1 MCEKAAEA
9 YATKSQLPG
18 MRSINSGASDIGRR
32 LPSASPSHLRTSSG
46 DTSLGSNMPAQGVNA
61 LRRIYLVNCL
71 SAIQQPLVG
80 SEVARTCVKA
90 LASAIEGH
98 ITTLVEQE
106 VIAILERCGL
116 QKKVSFIMERS
127 AKGEIV
133 LKEEE
138 VDDERPLAEVEE
150 MSPTAVSESLKM
162 FLGYLAGSDG
172 APLPEFEQMQ
182 VPRLRSEAAN
192 QVARALIDAYE
203 TIYLAVIDPA
213 NHYPDSKSMLR
224 HSPDQ
229 IRTILGV

>member
-1 MCEKAAEA
+1 
-9 YATKSQLPG
+9 
-18 MRSINSGASDIGRR
+18 MR
-32 LPSASPSHLRTSSG
+32 
-46 DTSLGSNMPAQGVNA
+46 
-61 LRRIYLVNCL
+61 
-71 SAIQQPLVG
+71 
-80 SEVARTCVKA
+80 A

-98 ITTLVEQE
+98 IAALVEQE
-106 VIAILERCGL
+106 VGAILERCGL
-116 QKKVSFIMERS
+116 QKKVSYITERS

-138 VDDERPLAEVEE
+138 VDDDKPLAEVDE
-150 MSPTAVSESLKM
+150 MSPTAVADSLKT
-162 FLGYLAGSDG
+162 FLGYLAGSEG

-203 TIYLAVIDPA
+203 TIYLAVVDPA
-213 NHYPDSKSMLR
+213 NHYPDPKSMLR